1 MARRRRRRTS
11 FVEDMFELGSSGFY
25 GAVATCAIGL
35 LFPIFLDYS
44 IPVPNGNILVDGLA
58 KGIRQGALPYVY
70 IGGLLVSGV
79 SIVAMIYFLV
89 REVRSR
95 DAEW

>member
-25 GAVATCAIGL
+25 GAMATCAIGL
-35 LFPIFLDYS
+35 IFPIILDYL
-44 IPVPNGNILVDGLA
+44 IPVPQGNILIDGLA
-58 KGIRQGALPYVY
+58 TGIRQSALPYVY

-79 SIVAMIYFLV
+79 SIVAMIYFLI
-89 REVRSR
+89 REVRNR